1 MIPASGGVQVAA
13 DVYGHS
19 GPLVILQHGGG
30 QTRHA
35 WKGAGQKLA
44 EAGYLAVSLDA
55 RGHGDSDW
63 APDGDYSTDS
73 LVEDLVAIVEHLGQR
88 PI

>member
-1 MIPASGGVQVAA
+1 MIPASGGLQVAA
-13 DVYGHS
+13 DIYGTK
-19 GPLVILQHGGG
+19 GPLVVLQHGGG

-63 APDGDYSTDS
+63 
-73 LVEDLVAIVEHLGQR
+73 
-88 PI
+88 